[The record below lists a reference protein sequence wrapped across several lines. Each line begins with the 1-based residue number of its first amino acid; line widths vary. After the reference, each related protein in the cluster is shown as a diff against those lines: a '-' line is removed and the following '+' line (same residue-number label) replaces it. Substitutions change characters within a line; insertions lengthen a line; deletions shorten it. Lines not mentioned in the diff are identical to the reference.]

1 MTTECCGNGVMTP
14 VIWLVAWLLQAHS
27 AMCDLPAPV
36 NVTLSSSHFVHLL
49 KWDPGPESPGGV
61 YYLVKVCSDGM
72 VGEPWEVVAGCEH
85 VEFPLECN
93 LTKAF
98 SSRNH
103 IYYNQVFTV
112 LGNQVSLPAYQNG
125 FKPITDTHLDPPVV
139 SVRACDSTLCV
150 GLRPP
155 VDGLRDLYDRFH
167 YKFNISSSTRLGATF
182 SVQTESLK
190 GVILKDLAPGRE
202 YCVSVSI
209 LDNQEIRTKSS
220 SYSQPHCAFT
230 AAKETAD
237 TEISV
242 VLCLLVLFGLCAA
255 LLVHTGFICLRQ
267 PLPEVLSSIQHK
279 EENLHPVPYD
289 EERCLSG
296 HVVPPSPP
304 SGSTG
309 KDGASDEEGEGETE
323 GERSSGGGQG
333 YKTRGITADLTSR
346 NPLSSSSSSSSSRTE
361 VFLHPY
367 PKAHFSAYPTAT
379 STDTQTTAETE
390 SNRPH
395 VPVFI
400 TSDQQPTSLH
410 RPDRL
415 SMSLSNNHPLSKPS
429 QTSQL
434 PESAWCASR
443 GQVLSFSLSS
453 ERDTGNVEGLHP
465 GEEEEEEGSCLD
477 VNLLSVTLSRHEEMM
492 EPEHLSVGEPPEP
505 TTPFLPSD
513 TKCWAPEPVTTQT
526 HTATSEVE
534 EEEEEEEEE
543 DSGYMRR

>member
-72 VGEPWEVVAGCEH
+72 VGQPWEVVAGCEH

-112 LGNQVSLPAYQNG
+112 LGNQVSLPAYQKG

-139 SVRACDSTLCV
+139 SVRACGSTLCV

-167 YKFNISSSTRLGATF
+167 YKFNISSSTRLGAT
-182 SVQTESLK
+182 
-190 GVILKDLAPGRE
+190 

-230 AAKETAD
+230 AAKYTA
-237 TEISV
+237 
-242 VLCLLVLFGLCAA
+242 
-255 LLVHTGFICLRQ
+255 
-267 PLPEVLSSIQHK
+267 
-279 EENLHPVPYD
+279 
-289 EERCLSG
+289 
-296 HVVPPSPP
+296 
-304 SGSTG
+304 
-309 KDGASDEEGEGETE
+309 
-323 GERSSGGGQG
+323 
-333 YKTRGITADLTSR
+333 
-346 NPLSSSSSSSSSRTE
+346 
-361 VFLHPY
+361 
-367 PKAHFSAYPTAT
+367 
-379 STDTQTTAETE
+379 DTQTTAETE

-434 PESAWCASR
+434 PESARCASR
-443 GQVLSFSLSS
+443 GQDLSFSLSS

-477 VNLLSVTLSRHEEMM
+477 VNLLSVTLGRHEEMKRQREMM
-492 EPEHLSVGEPPEP
+492 EPEHLSLGEPPEP

-526 HTATSEVE
+526 QTATSEVE